1 MVKYLKAKIDA
12 AKERN
17 LNKEEFGNK
26 LFNRMWQNQSNFTM
40 KSINNSGL
48 TKDEIKKSWLATGGF
63 LGFKEMMKDELI
75 VKMIL
80 GGSKFDTGYKNVGLR
95 KAVGAFKTVVDS
107 IFKKKTK
114 ANSTLF
120 NKKK

>member
-80 GGSKFDTGYKNVGLR
+80 DTGYKNVGLR